1 MYLWN
6 PHLYSPKGSKNCLRV
21 FFRSLKLLHIFFVSV
36 LWFCFYPFPLFLGKV
51 VYDNEFE
58 TKKKGKKKLKPGI
71 KLNRNISVINFEDGS
86 FFTCTG
92 KPVLSEPV

>member
-1 MYLWN
+1 MDLWN

-21 FFRSLKLLHIFFVSV
+21 FFRSLKLLDIFSCLCCGSV
-36 LWFCFYPFPLFLGKV
+36 FILFHCFSGKV

-71 KLNRNISVINFEDGS
+71 KLNRNTSVINFEGGS

-92 KPVLSEPV
+92 KPVLSESV